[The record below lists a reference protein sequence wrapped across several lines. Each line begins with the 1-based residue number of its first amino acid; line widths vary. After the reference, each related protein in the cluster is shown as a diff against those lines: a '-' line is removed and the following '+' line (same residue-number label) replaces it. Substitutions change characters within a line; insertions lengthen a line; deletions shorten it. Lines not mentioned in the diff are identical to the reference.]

1 MNMRQRII
9 ILAIVLVILTPA
21 AALAFFKPSRVF
33 LPELAGVSCP
43 ERALCIEET
52 NRLAE
57 ARALVA
63 AATHAIEARLGK
75 FDQPPRF
82 IFCSS
87 QACFESFGFKKATAQ
102 TLGEAGTVVGP
113 RGWVDHYLKHELI
126 HQWQAQ
132 KIGGMRMF
140 FAPEWIAEGMAYA
153 LSDDPRPT
161 LAEPFQSYRIKF
173 DAWYQQINGRDLVDA
188 IKREL

>member
-1 MNMRQRII
+1 MKKFRWA
-9 ILAIVLVILTPA
+9 ILLVILASA
-21 AALAFFKPSRVF
+21 AALAFVKPSRVF
-33 LPELAGVSCP
+33 IPKLAGVSCP
-43 ERALCIEET
+43 ERTLCIDDPS
-52 NRLAE
+52 RLTE
-57 ARALVA
+57 ARRLVT
-63 AATHAIEARLGK
+63 AATRDIEIKLGK
-75 FDQPPRF
+75 FERSPKF

-87 QACFESFGFKKATAQ
+87 QACLESFGFKKAAAQ
-102 TLGEAGTVVGP
+102 TLGKAGTVVGP

-132 KIGGMRMF
+132 KIGGMRML

-161 LAEPFQSYRIKF
+161 LSEPFQSYRIKF
-173 DAWYQQINGRDLVDA
+173 DTWYQQINDRDLVDA